1 MYNKNMTNNN
11 NNNEREF
18 TMTNMTHGF
27 RVYKHA
33 ATGCYEAFA
42 NFTSLKEAVAY
53 MRRWNPN
60 KMTNWYIVDEND
72 PKRKRFQMNQQGRLV
87 VTYSGL
93 GVLAT
98 K

>member
-1 MYNKNMTNNN
+1 MYNKNMTN

-33 ATGCYEAFA
+33 ASGQYEAFA
-42 NFTSLKEAVAY
+42 NFTSLKAAVEY
-53 MRRWNPN
+53 MRRWDIT
-60 KMTNWYIVDEND
+60 KMTNWYIIDEND